1 MRKLCKKADIIIPNI
16 TEAVF
21 LLDEPYK
28 EGPYTREYIESLL
41 KKLAEIGAKQ
51 IVLTG
56 VYFDNEQL
64 GAAVYDCKSGQIDY
78 SFAGWIEGYYHGTGD
93 VFGSAFVAALLSGCS
108 LAQANAEA
116 VKFTVDSIART
127 KAAGTDIRFGVDFEN
142 GLGEF
147 AARLM
152 KCKG

>member
-1 MRKLCKKADIIIPNI
+1 
-16 TEAVF
+16 
-21 LLDEPYK
+21 
-28 EGPYTREYIESLL
+28 
-41 KKLAEIGAKQ
+41 
-51 IVLTG
+51 
-56 VYFDNEQL
+56 
-64 GAAVYDCKSGQIDY
+64 
-78 SFAGWIEGYYHGTGD
+78 
-93 VFGSAFVAALLSGCS
+93 VFGGAFVAALLNGCS